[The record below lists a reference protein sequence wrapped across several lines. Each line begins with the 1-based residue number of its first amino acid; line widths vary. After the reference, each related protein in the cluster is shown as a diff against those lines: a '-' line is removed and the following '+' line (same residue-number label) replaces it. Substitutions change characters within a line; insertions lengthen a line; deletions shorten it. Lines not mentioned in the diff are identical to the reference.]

1 MPRASVEN
9 AAQEVVTA
17 ALQNKKVVYGLL
29 LRASET
35 LLEVAH
41 NPAYLGAEIGF
52 FSVLHTWNQK
62 LQAIKEFQSVIQHQG
77 LGAVAPER
85 VLAYV
90 QLGRAYAAAHD
101 VEKSKALYKL
111 FFELWKD
118 ADPDPDI
125 PILMQARAEYSNG
138 IDTELLRNQAKTPLS
153 FKRIDFHKVTR
164 GAE

>member
-1 MPRASVEN
+1 VPRASVEN

-17 ALQNKKVVYGLL
+17 ALQIKKVVYGLL

-52 FSVLHTWNQK
+52 FSVLHTSNQK

-118 ADPDPDI
+118 ADPDI

-138 IDTELLRNQAKTPLS
+138 IDTELLRNQAKTPLN

>member
-1 MPRASVEN
+1 VPRASVEN

-52 FSVLHTWNQK
+52 FSVLHSWNQK

-118 ADPDPDI
+118 ADPDI

-138 IDTELLRNQAKTPLS
+138 IDTELLRNQAKPP
-153 FKRIDFHKVTR
+153 
-164 GAE
+164 

>member
-1 MPRASVEN
+1 VCWQVPRASVEN

-52 FSVLHTWNQK
+52 FSVLHSWNQK

-118 ADPDPDI
+118 ADRDI

-138 IDTELLRNQAKTPLS
+138 IDTELLRNQAEPPRVS
-153 FKRIDFHKVTR
+153 R
-164 GAE
+164 G